1 MMMKPLQTYVKQE
14 FLFYG
19 VILAMERFF
28 VHGEKIVLS
37 FLLVSV
43 FIVIIKTNENEQLEN

>member
-1 MMMKPLQTYVKQE
+1 MKPLQTYVKQE